1 MPTTIARASLAL
13 FALLALLFALLSGPA
28 PVAAQEAPIADP
40 IEDACEEGSDDCDD
54 EEKDNGKGK
63 DKFKDVHRSLT
74 HYEGIEF
81 LFASGVTHGCKP
93 TSFCP
98 NKPITRAEFATFVHR
113 LSGGE
118 EGVEPVFAPA
128 DDLTEL
134 RTAHDELAAEHAQLR
149 QDYEAL
155 LARVEALENN

>member
-1 MPTTIARASLAL
+1 VPTTITRASLAL
-13 FALLALLFALLSGPA
+13 LALLALLFALLSGPA
-28 PVAAQEAPIADP
+28 PVAAQEAPTAEHT
-40 IEDACEEGSDDCDD
+40 EDACEEGSDDCDD
-54 EEKDNGKGK
+54 EKSNG
-63 DKFKDVHRSLT
+63 KFKDVHRNLT

-81 LFASGVTHGCKP
+81 LFASDVTHGCKP

-118 EGVEPVFAPA
+118 DGVEPVFAPA